1 MLIFHDGKKNLHY
14 FPAKHYVHIVQ
25 WHSGVIVGIV
35 ITVIMLVDWFL
46 LIHEHNDAMIT
57 RLMLIILYT
66 ICISNAYLLSST
78 IFTTK
83 NI

>member
-14 FPAKHYVHIVQ
+14 FPAKHYIVQ
-25 WHSGVIVGIV
+25 LHSGVIVGIV